1 MVDKVSDGQQHE
13 EEEEEEYGE
22 EEEAWNQTWF
32 LYSIHIKSYKL
43 SK

>member
-1 MVDKVSDGQQHE
+1 MVDKVSDGQQQ

-22 EEEAWNQTWF
+22 EEEAWNQTWSF
-32 LYSIHIKSYKL
+32 YSININSYKL

>member
-1 MVDKVSDGQQHE
+1 MVDKVSDGQQQE

-22 EEEAWNQTWF
+22 EEEAWNQTWSF
-32 LYSIHIKSYKL
+32 YSIHIKSYKL